1 MTLLICWTAFASVFA
16 LMLSYSRIPYAAA
29 RDGFFFSVFSR
40 LHPRGDFPHVS
51 LLVLG
56 AVTVAAS
63 FFPLEAVISALFTT
77 RILVQFIAQIGAV
90 AMLRRR
96 SGEVAGETAAAVPA
110 ADGPQPTPAQSTFR
124 MAWYPLPAVIALAG
138 WIFGFACAGVWYI
151 VAGLATLLSGI
162 VAYAVWRLCEPRQPN
177 ATGEET

>member
-1 MTLLICWTAFASVFA
+1 
-16 LMLSYSRIPYAAA
+16 
-29 RDGFFFSVFSR
+29 
-40 LHPRGDFPHVS
+40 
-51 LLVLG
+51 
-56 AVTVAAS
+56 
-63 FFPLEAVISALFTT
+63 
-77 RILVQFIAQIGAV
+77 
-90 AMLRRR
+90 
-96 SGEVAGETAAAVPA
+96 
-110 ADGPQPTPAQSTFR
+110 